1 VGSILFRPFME
12 TPEISDAPR
21 MYAFLKNPLFAWAGV
36 RPVFAQ
42 HTFAEDQA
50 LRSWARNREIVVEIG
65 VAEGGSALALKS
77 TMLDSGVLYL
87 IDPYHLSRFRW
98 INSPKRAAHS
108 LLRRSSHC
116 ATGRKSNVKVIWIED
131 FSFNAVKS
139 WNQKIDF
146 LFLDGNHDEDAVRR
160 DWEEWHDFIVPK
172 GIVAFHDARMFRNGW
187 PKASDGPVK
196 TVNALFRENN
206 TTGWKIVDETHSIVF
221 LEKCE

>member
-1 VGSILFRPFME
+1 MGSVLFRPFME
-12 TPEISDAPR
+12 TPEKSNVPKV
-21 MYAFLKNPLFAWAGV
+21 YALLKNPLFAWAGV

-50 LRSWARNREIVVEIG
+50 LRTWARNREIVVEIG

-77 TMLDSGVLYL
+77 SMFDSGALYL
-87 IDPYHLSRFRW
+87 IDPYHLSRVRW
-98 INSPKRAAHS
+98 INGPKRAAHS
-108 LLRRSSHC
+108 VLKRFSHA
-116 ATGRKSNVKVIWIED
+116 ATGRESNVKVTWIED
-131 FSFNAVKS
+131 YSFNAVKS

-146 LFLDGNHDEDAVRR
+146 LFLDGNHDESAVRR
-160 DWEEWHDFIVPK
+160 DWEEWHGFVAPK

-187 PKASDGPVK
+187 PTASDGPVK
-196 TVNALFRENN
+196 IVNALFREQN